1 MPDEMMTIRQV
12 ARVLRVGDRVVR
24 EWIRS
29 GELPVINLGDQ
40 NRARHRISDSDLRQ
54 FIETR
59 RVKQQPVVKAR
70 RKSPTTARW
79 F

>member
-40 NRARHRISDSDLRQ
+40 NRSRHRIADSDLQQ

-59 RVKQQPVVKAR
+59 RVKKQPVTKAR